1 MITAELIFNRGRKTS
16 NPSERKEVE
25 VLFHADEWLEVMD
38 VVEKV
43 HEAYEDHGYTLDHL
57 EVQA

>member
-1 MITAELIFNRGRKTS
+1 MITAELIFYMGRKTS
-16 NPSERKEVE
+16 VSSERKEFKV
-25 VLFHADEWLEVMD
+25 VFHADEWLDVMD

-43 HEAYEDHGYTLDHL
+43 QEAYEDHGYTLDHL

>member
-1 MITAELIFNRGRKTS
+1 MITAELIFLQGRKKFD
-16 NPSERKEVE
+16 PSEQNEFK
-25 VLFHADEWLEVMD
+25 VLFNVEDWMDVMD

-43 HEAYEDHGYTLDHL
+43 QEAYEDHGYTLDHL

>member
-1 MITAELIFNRGRKTS
+1 MITAEMIFYKGRKTS
-16 NPSERKEVE
+16 DPTERNEFKVI
-25 VLFHADEWLEVMD
+25 FHAEDWLDVMD

-43 HEAYEDHGYTLDHL
+43 QEAYEDRGYTLDHL